1 MAEREIAGWGN
12 YPRLECEVRR
22 VEEVGRLA
30 SALDPRGTI
39 PRGLGRSYGDTAI
52 QRPGSVLD
60 LTGLDRFIAFDPD
73 TGTLTCEAGVSLAQI
88 IETFGPRG
96 FFPAVTPGTKH
107 VTVGGCIAND
117 VHGKAHHVDGCFS
130 TTVESF
136 QMMLASGDIVTC
148 SRDEHADLFWASF
161 GGLGLL
167 GVIVRATLRLRS
179 IETTYFRQEAVV
191 VSNLRELLDAFDEYD
206 ARYPYSVAWIDPL
219 EGGDRLGSGV
229 LTVGDH
235 APLDSLPRR
244 VADDPLRVGAA
255 HAPLAVPFELPD
267 LTLNPVTMRL
277 LNMAIRQMQTRGGE
291 FVHYDK
297 FFYPLD
303 VIGDWNRGYGPRGFT
318 QYQLVVPL
326 EDGERRIRPILDKIM
341 ASEQMPFLNV
351 LKRFGRAGDGH
362 LSFPFEGYTFAI
374 DFPITAGLSALCAEL
389 DAMVIDAGGR
399 VYLGKD
405 AFLQPAS
412 LSQMYARLDAWR
424 EIKARVDPD
433 DLFRSH
439 QSTRI
444 GLTR

>member
-12 YPRLECEVRR
+12 YPRLECDVRPIDD
-22 VEEVGRLA
+22 VGGLA
-30 SALDPRGTI
+30 GALDPRGTI

-60 LTGLDRFIAFDPD
+60 LTGLDRFVAFDPA
-73 TGTLTCEAGVSLAQI
+73 TGVLTCEAGVSLSQI
-88 IETFGPRG
+88 ISTFGPRG
-96 FFPAVTPGTKH
+96 FLPAVTPGTKH

-130 TTVESF
+130 TTVLSF
-136 QMMLASGDIVTC
+136 EMMLASGDIVTC
-148 SRDEHADLFWASF
+148 SREENPELFWASF

-167 GVIVRATLRLRS
+167 GIIVRATLRLRRV
-179 IETTYFRQEAVV
+179 ETTYFRQEAIV
-191 VSNLRELLDAFDEYD
+191 VSNLSELLAAFDEYD

-219 EGGDRLGSGV
+219 AKGAALGSGV
-229 LTVGDH
+229 LTVGEH
-235 APLDSLPRR
+235 ASLAALPRSAAGR
-244 VADDPLRVGAA
+244 PLRVGSSRAA
-255 HAPLAVPFELPD
+255 VTVPFVLPN
-267 LTLNPVTMRL
+267 LTLNPMTMRV
-277 LNMAIRQMQTRGGE
+277 LNLAIEQMQARGGE
-291 FVHYDK
+291 FVHYEK

-303 VIGDWNRGYGPRGFT
+303 VVGEWNRGYGRRGFT

-326 EDGERRIRPILDKIM
+326 EDGERRMRPILEKIM

-351 LKRFGRAGDGH
+351 LKKFGAAGDGH

-374 DFPITAGLSALCAEL
+374 DFPITDGLPALCAEL

-405 AFLQPAS
+405 AFLRAESVPK
-412 LSQMYARLDAWR
+412 MYDRLDEWR
-424 EIKARVDPD
+424 DIKARVDPT

-439 QSTRI
+439 QSSRI